1 MKLDPSNKFHANFKR
16 FIVQPAIVTTQVV
29 GKVGKQLAVETAEWV
44 GENPN
49 AARFMLTCYVSCVLL
64 DRKVKR
70 LEKELAAA

>member
-1 MKLDPSNKFHANFKR
+1 MKYNTNNKFHANFKR

-29 GKVGKQLAVETAEWV
+29 GKVGKQLAVETVEWV

-64 DRKVKR
+64 DRKVKK
-70 LEKELAAA
+70 LEKQLASA